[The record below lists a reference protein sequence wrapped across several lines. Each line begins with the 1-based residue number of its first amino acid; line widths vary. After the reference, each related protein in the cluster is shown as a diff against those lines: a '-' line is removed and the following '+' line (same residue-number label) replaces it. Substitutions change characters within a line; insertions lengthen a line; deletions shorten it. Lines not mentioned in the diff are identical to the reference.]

1 MTNHA
6 SVRGA
11 GHALDGYGR
20 PPDVT
25 ALDPSLLAACG
36 VYYIHIPARG
46 VTSLVTTD
54 IKSAGAIVLMAWL

>member
-36 VYYIHIPARG
+36 VYYIHIPAPG
-46 VTSLVTTD
+46 VTSLVIRD
-54 IKSAGAIVLMAWL
+54 MKSAGAIFLTTWL

>member
-6 SVRGA
+6 SVRGS

-36 VYYIHIPARG
+36 VYYTHIPAQG
-46 VTSLVTTD
+46 VTSLVSRDT
-54 IKSAGAIVLMAWL
+54 KSAGA

>member
-11 GHALDGYGR
+11 GHALDGYGG

-36 VYYIHIPARG
+36 LYYIHIPAPG
-46 VTSLVTTD
+46 VTSPVIRD
-54 IKSAGAIVLMAWL
+54 MKSAGAIFRTT